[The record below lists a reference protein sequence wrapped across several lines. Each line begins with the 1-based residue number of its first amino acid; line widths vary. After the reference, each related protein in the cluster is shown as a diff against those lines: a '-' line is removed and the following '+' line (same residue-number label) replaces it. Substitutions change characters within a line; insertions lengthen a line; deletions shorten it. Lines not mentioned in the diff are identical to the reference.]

1 MNAIIQVNGEPE
13 PLSVTTVEELVCG
26 KSEQSNRRGLAVALN
41 GAVVRRT
48 EWARTVLQP
57 GDRVEIVRV
66 LQGG

>member
-1 MNAIIQVNGEPE
+1 MSATIQVNGEPE
-13 PLSVTTVEELVCG
+13 PLSVTTVEELVRG
-26 KSEQSNRRGLAVALN
+26 KAEQGNRRGLAVALN

-48 EWARTVLQP
+48 DWARTILRP